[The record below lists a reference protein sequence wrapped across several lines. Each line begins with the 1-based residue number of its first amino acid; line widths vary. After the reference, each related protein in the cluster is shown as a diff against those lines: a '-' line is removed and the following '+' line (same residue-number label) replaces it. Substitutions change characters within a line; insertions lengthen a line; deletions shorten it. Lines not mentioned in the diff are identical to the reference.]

1 MTTDLDLDLNAE
13 LQQLMD
19 DYTYRV
25 NTVIE
30 GNREDL
36 AYRLSDEYER
46 EAAQLVRIHQ
56 QRRRAP
62 HPRP

>member
-13 LQQLMD
+13 LQQLQD

-30 GNREDL
+30 ENREDL

-46 EAAQLVRIHQ
+46 EAAQLVRVHQ
-56 QRRRAP
+56 QRG
-62 HPRP
+62 HQG